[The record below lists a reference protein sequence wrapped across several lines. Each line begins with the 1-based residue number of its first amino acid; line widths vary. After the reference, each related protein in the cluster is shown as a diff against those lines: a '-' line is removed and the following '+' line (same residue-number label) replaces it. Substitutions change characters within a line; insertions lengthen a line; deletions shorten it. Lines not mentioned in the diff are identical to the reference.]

1 MKKFR
6 VHIQKDSYE
15 TYDVEAENEDMA
27 KQEYKTKGI
36 KIGENSTVISE
47 TVVENED

>member
-6 VHIQKDSYE
+6 VYVQKDSYE
-15 TYDVEAENEDMA
+15 TYDVEADNENAA

-36 KIGENSTVISE
+36 KIGENHTVISE
-47 TVVENED
+47 TVVEKED